1 MYKFI
6 FWKYNVYV
14 YICIT
19 HNIVYAIINGVIPHK
34 KKIIINQECR
44 ITFIRL
50 NLYVKY
56 IQTSEIVSNLL
67 KQNIYHI
74 AQLSLYVIHNYIAR
88 KVYLNYEIIE
98 FIFV

>member
-1 MYKFI
+1 MEWFHIK
-6 FWKYNVYV
+6 
-14 YICIT
+14 
-19 HNIVYAIINGVIPHK
+19 K

-74 AQLSLYVIHNYIAR
+74 AQLYVYM
-88 KVYLNYEIIE
+88 LFII
-98 FIFV
+98 ILQGKCI